1 MSEIV
6 IVPKGWGYEKI
17 FVNKSYCGKL
27 LHFNAG
33 KRCSFHFHRI
43 KDEVFFLHSGLIRL
57 LYSMDD
63 DYCQAKELILQP
75 GDKFEIPIGLRHQ
88 MIALEES
95 DLYEFSTT
103 DYPED
108 SYRIIRGD

>member
-1 MSEIV
+1 MQRVE
-6 IVPKGWGYEKI
+6 KGWGYEKI
-17 FVNKSYCGKL
+17 IVNKSYCGKI
-27 LHFNAG
+27 LHFNKD
-33 KRCSFHFHRI
+33 KRCSFHYHI
-43 KDEVFFLHSGLIRL
+43 VKDECFYLERGLIRL

-63 DYCQAKELILQP
+63 DYAKAKEVILRP
-75 GDKFEIPIGLRHQ
+75 GDKFEIPIGMRHQ

-103 DYPED
+103 HYDED